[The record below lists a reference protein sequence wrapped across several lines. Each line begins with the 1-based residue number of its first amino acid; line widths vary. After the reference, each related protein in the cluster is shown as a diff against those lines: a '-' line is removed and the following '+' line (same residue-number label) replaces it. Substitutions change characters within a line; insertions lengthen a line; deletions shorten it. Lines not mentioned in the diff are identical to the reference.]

1 MCTSELWTI
10 LHTRKNLMGAACLER
25 TAGTALGTETVPDE
39 RASRLRGRVGSLA
52 SNSAIRGAGKIALD
66 FGCGAVSVLIGVG
79 FGQSSVPLG
88 GSVTLL
94 ALAVGAL
101 IGLAAIVRGSH
112 RVIWRYTSFRE
123 LATLGLFGATVLT
136 SLLIVKQFALPSLSG
151 ASVLLS
157 TLLSLFG
164 WAGARV
170 ARRWQLARA
179 EQRERQ
185 HGETPVAGTRRVL
198 IVGAGITG
206 TQLARDIVHRA
217 SSDVEL
223 VGFLDDDVA
232 KRGATVNGA
241 RVLGP
246 LSAAMDVVEHH
257 GVTEVIVALPSAPP
271 KMVRA
276 FVRQLEEVGVR
287 VRTLPGVDRIVH
299 GGDVRRPGTATLREL
314 IDQSVDRPVVR
325 NADSA
330 VRRVLVTGGAGF
342 IGSHLTR
349 LLLDRGYYVRVLD
362 RFDYGRDG
370 LANLRHPRLEVIQG
384 DICNTRDLNHT
395 MRDVDGVIAL
405 AAIVGDPACN
415 LDPEETINLN
425 YTATKLLVDAC
436 NFHGVRRLVFA
447 SSCSVYG
454 ASNHDLLTER
464 SRLSPVSLYA
474 RTRVLSENIIFDRYG
489 DVEPVVLRLSTVFGL
504 SPRMRF
510 DLVVNTLTVRAVVD
524 KKISIF
530 GGDQWRPNVH
540 CRDAARAFMLALEA
554 PAPAV
559 AGEIFNVGGESLN
572 HTISEIGLLVARTVG
587 GVEVGIQ
594 DEVNDRRD
602 YRVSFEKIRRALA
615 FVPEMSV
622 EDGIREVAAA
632 VRRDAALQLYQSS
645 NFSNVQ
651 ALRQRLERLP
661 EAREL
666 VSA

>member
-1 MCTSELWTI
+1 
-10 LHTRKNLMGAACLER
+10 MGSAYLER
-25 TAGTALGTETVPDE
+25 TTDTALGSKIVPAE
-39 RASRLRGRVGSLA
+39 RAQWMTTRLGSLA
-52 SNSAIRGAGKIALD
+52 SNSAVRSVGKVGLD
-66 FGCGAVSVLIGVG
+66 FVCGAASVLIGVG
-79 FGQSSVPLG
+79 LGQSSAPLG
-88 GSVTLL
+88 GSVLLL
-94 ALAVGAL
+94 AIAVGAL
-101 IGLAAIVRGSH
+101 IILTAIVSGSH

-123 LATLGLFGATVLT
+123 LATLGLFAGTVLA
-136 SLLIVKQFALPSLSG
+136 SLLIVKQFALPSMSG

-157 TLLSLFG
+157 TLLSLFAS
-164 WAGARV
+164 AGARI
-170 ARRWQLARA
+170 ARRWQLARS

-185 HGETPVAGTRRVL
+185 RGETPASVTRRVL
-198 IVGAGITG
+198 IVGAGLTG

-217 SSDVEL
+217 SPDVEL
-223 VGFLDDDVA
+223 VGFLDDDLA

-246 LSAAMDVVEHH
+246 LSAAMEVVERQQ
-257 GVTEVIVALPSAPP
+257 VTEVIVALPSAAPTI
-271 KMVRA
+271 VRA
-276 FVRQLEEVGVR
+276 FVRQLEDVGVR
-287 VRTLPGVDRIVH
+287 VRALPGIDRIVH
-299 GGDVRRPGTATLREL
+299 GGDVRRPGSATLREL
-314 IDQSVDRPVVR
+314 IDQPVDRPAVR
-325 NADSA
+325 NADGA
-330 VRRVLVTGGAGF
+330 IRRVLVTGGAGF

-349 LLLDRGYYVRVLD
+349 LLLERGYHVRVLD
-362 RFDYGRDG
+362 RFDYGRNG
-370 LANLRHPRLEVIQG
+370 LANLRHPRLEVVQG
-384 DICNTRDLNHT
+384 DICNTRDLNQA
-395 MRDVDGVIAL
+395 MRDADGVVAL

-454 ASNHDLLTER
+454 ASNQDLLTER
-464 SRLSPVSLYA
+464 ARLNPVSLYA

-554 PAPAV
+554 PARVV

-572 HTISEIGLLVARTVG
+572 HKISEIGLMVARTVG
-587 GVEVGIQ
+587 GVDVVIQ
-594 DEVNDRRD
+594 EEVNDRRD

-622 EDGIREVAAA
+622 EDGVREVAAA
-632 VRRDAALQLYQSS
+632 VRRDAALQHYQSS
-645 NFSNVQ
+645 IFSNVQ
-651 ALRQRLERLP
+651 ALRQRFETGP
-661 EAREL
+661 ETREL
-666 VSA
+666 VGA

>member
-1 MCTSELWTI
+1 
-10 LHTRKNLMGAACLER
+10 MGTAYLER
-25 TAGTALGTETVPDE
+25 IADTIASKIALGE
-39 RASRLRGRVGSLA
+39 RSPRLAERVGSLA
-52 SNSAIRGAGKIALD
+52 SNSAVRGAGKVGLD
-66 FGCGAVSVLIGVG
+66 FVCGAVSVLIGVG
-79 FGQSSVPLG
+79 LGQSSAPLG
-88 GSVTLL
+88 GSVWLL
-94 ALAVGAL
+94 AVAVGAL
-101 IGLAAIVRGSH
+101 IVLTAIGSGSH

-123 LATLGLFGATVLT
+123 LATLGLFGGTVFV
-136 SLLIVKQFALPSLSG
+136 SLLIVKQFALPSMSA

-157 TLLSLFG
+157 TLLSVF
-164 WAGARV
+164 ASTGARI

-185 HGETPVAGTRRVL
+185 HGETPGAGTRRVL

-206 TQLARDIVHRA
+206 TQLARDIIHRA
-217 SSDVEL
+217 SPDVEL
-223 VGFLDDDVA
+223 VGFLDDDMA

-241 RVLGP
+241 PVLGP
-246 LSAAMDVVEHH
+246 LSAALDIVERQQ
-257 GVTEVIVALPSAPP
+257 VTEVIVALPSAAPSV
-271 KMVRA
+271 VRA
-276 FVRQLEEVGVR
+276 FVRELEDVGVR
-287 VRTLPGVDRIVH
+287 VRVLPGVDRIVH

-314 IDQSVDRPVVR
+314 IDQSVDRQVVR

-330 VRRVLVTGGAGF
+330 IRRVLVTGGAGF
-342 IGSHLTR
+342 IGSHLAR
-349 LLLDRGYYVRVLD
+349 LLLDRGYHVRVLD
-362 RFDYGRDG
+362 RFDYGRNG
-370 LANLRHPRLEVIQG
+370 LASLRHSRLEIVQG
-384 DICNTRDLNHT
+384 DICNTRDLNLA
-395 MRDVDGVIAL
+395 MRDVEGVVAL

-454 ASNHDLLTER
+454 ASNQDLLSER

-554 PAPAV
+554 PARVV

-572 HTISEIGLLVARTVG
+572 HKISEIGLMVARTVG
-587 GVEVGIQ
+587 GVDVVIQ

-602 YRVSFEKIRRALA
+602 YRVSFEKIHRALA

-622 EDGIREVAAA
+622 EDGISEVAAA
-632 VRRDAALQLYQSS
+632 VRRDAALQHYQSPM
-645 NFSNVQ
+645 FSNVQ
-651 ALRQRLERLP
+651 ALRQRFESRS
-661 EAREL
+661 ETREL
-666 VSA
+666 VGA

>member
-1 MCTSELWTI
+1 
-10 LHTRKNLMGAACLER
+10 MGSAYFER
-25 TAGTALGTETVPDE
+25 TTDSAVE
-39 RASRLRGRVGSLA
+39 RKVVSDDRVLRLTKRVDSVA
-52 SNSAIRGAGKIALD
+52 SNSAVRAAGKIGLD
-66 FGCGAVSVLIGVG
+66 FVCGAGSVLIGVG
-79 FGQSSVPLG
+79 LGQNSAPLG
-88 GSVTLL
+88 GSASML

-101 IGLAAIVRGSH
+101 LVVTAIVSGSY
-112 RVIWRYTSFRE
+112 RVIWRYTSFAE
-123 LATLGLFGATVLT
+123 LATVALFGGTVLA

-157 TLLSLFG
+157 TLLLLFAA
-164 WAGARV
+164 AGVRI
-170 ARRWQLARA
+170 ARRWQLAFA
-179 EQRERQ
+179 EKRER
-185 HGETPVAGTRRVL
+185 HGLETPLAVSRRVL

-206 TQLARDIVHRA
+206 MQLARDIVQRA

-223 VGFLDDDVA
+223 VGFLDDDPA
-232 KRGATVNGA
+232 KRGARVNGA
-241 RVLGP
+241 AVLGP
-246 LSAAMDVVEHH
+246 LSAAMDVVERHQ
-257 GVTEVIVALPSAPP
+257 VTEVIVALPSAAPSV
-271 KMVRA
+271 VRA
-276 FVRQLEEVGVR
+276 FVKQLEDVGVR
-287 VRTLPGVDRIVH
+287 VRSLPGVDRIVH
-299 GGDVRRPGTATLREL
+299 GGDVRRPGTATRREL

-325 NADSA
+325 NADGA
-330 VRRVLVTGGAGF
+330 IHRVLVTGGAGF

-349 LLLDRGYYVRVLD
+349 LLLDRGYHVRVLD
-362 RFDYGRDG
+362 RFDYGRAG
-370 LANLRHPRLEVIQG
+370 LANLRHSRLEVVQG
-384 DICNTRDLNHT
+384 DICNTRDLNHA

-436 NFHGVRRLVFA
+436 NYHAVRRLVFA

-454 ASNHDLLTER
+454 ASNQDLLTER
-464 SRLSPVSLYA
+464 SRLNPVSLYA

-510 DLVVNTLTVRAVVD
+510 DLVVNTLTVRAVMD
-524 KKISIF
+524 QKISIF

-554 PAPAV
+554 PAGAV

-572 HTISEIGLLVARTVG
+572 HTISDIGRMVARTVG
-587 GVEVGIQ
+587 GVDVVIQ

-632 VRRDAALQLYQSS
+632 VRRDAALQHYQSS
-645 NFSNVQ
+645 VFSNVQ
-651 ALRQRLERLP
+651 ALRQRFETP
-661 EAREL
+661 SEVREL
-666 VSA
+666 VGA